1 MDAYEELLS
10 KVNISGEISADE
22 VFNKFFPD
30 DLLNE
35 INQSVRKGFVI
46 PLSESF
52 KKLYNNVNKKLEKVN
67 NEKIEKLADPF
78 GLSDISNEYK
88 SKINAYKK
96 NMAKFLDRD
105 FSKVDP
111 NLPIIPQA
119 VMNTKAAEVVPDA
132 VKNNKPADDEQK
144 SFGPKEILINFSQ
157 HSKEFLI
164 DLMGQ
169 KFDHLENQL
178 NAKRGKDAAAGA
190 AGAETGAASGGGFGA
205 LLGGGIAVLLA
216 GVAGLVGAFMTDGPM
231 KGTLEMIG
239 KGGLKGGLML
249 LAKKLFGTAL
259 KTTLKRIPILGTIL
273 SYGFAWQRFNSSD
286 TVGGIIDLVSGTV
299 QLLDFVAPGLGSALS
314 LGVDILQAVLD
325 SKAGGSSAEASAK
338 KANILGDWAS
348 GIWNTLKKTPLI
360 GGLFR
365 GLSGMWDFWGGIISG
380 DLARSRAGLVE
391 ASYGGGIFGAIPSL
405 MLGLFDMVGGK
416 DEQGKTTGLDYGS
429 FMKNF
434 KTKIG
439 KSILSMFSWMPK
451 SWQKG
456 IADFLG
462 VKMEG
467 ESEDP
472 KMGSAAAGNMG
483 AAFNQTKSQNEIDKF
498 KEDNKE
504 VLTSKM
510 KFGTQEQIDAQAKL
524 DEMIKKQKEQADNL
538 TQVNNQPER
547 KGYETDEFLKNQE
560 QMKKLSDI
568 SSKYSQKGQFDIAD
582 REEARRKELEKRN
595 QEIQEQYYKDK
606 ENKKYQ
612 EQQEQM
618 FKDIPE
624 EKEKYDNRVLNEYNM
639 ADGIIPEGQTAS
651 IKGKDGNVY
660 IPDKRDT
667 VVAAKPDGILNK
679 TLLEIKTIMSAVHKE
694 LSNQKELVSNVSSVN
709 VSGGGGGGSNY
720 FDPILRSR
728 QKWWEQSTKR
738 A

>member
-78 GLSDISNEYK
+78 GLSDISKEYK

-96 NMAKFLDRD
+96 NMAKFLDKD

-119 VMNTKAAEVVPDA
+119 VMNTKAAEVVPNA
-132 VKNNKPADDEQK
+132 LKNTKPADDEQK
-144 SFGPKEILINFSQ
+144 SFGPKEVLINFSEKA
-157 HSKEFLI
+157 KEYI
-164 DLMGQ
+164 
-169 KFDHLENQL
+169 ENL
-178 NAKRGKDAAAGA
+178 L
-190 AGAETGAASGGGFGA
+190 GGGLIGGVIAAYLGKEPKNKNKNKEDKYSPVEGA
-205 LLGGGIAVLLA
+205 LYGTLLGGGIAVLLA

-286 TVGGIIDLVSGTV
+286 TIGGIIDLVSGTV
-299 QLLDFVAPGLGSALS
+299 QLLDFAAPGLGTALS

-325 SKAGGSSAEASAK
+325 AKAGGSSAEASAK

-365 GLSGMWDFWGGIISG
+365 GLSGMWDFWGGVISG
-380 DLARSRAGLVE
+380 DLSRSREGLVE
-391 ASYGGGIFGAIPSL
+391 ASKGGGIFGAIPSL

-467 ESEDP
+467 EAEDP

-483 AAFNQTKSQNEIDKF
+483 SAFNQNKSQNEIDKF
-498 KEDNKE
+498 KEENKDA
-504 VLTSKM
+504 LTSKW

-524 DEMIKKQKEQADNL
+524 DEMIKKQKEQAANL

-595 QEIQEQYYKDK
+595 LEIQQKYYKDK

-624 EKEKYDNRVLNEYNM
+624 EKEKYDNRVLNEYSM

-709 VSGGGGGGSNY
+709 VSGGGGGSSNY

-738 A
+738 T

>member
-78 GLSDISNEYK
+78 GLSDISKEYK

-96 NMAKFLDRD
+96 NMAKFLDKD

-132 VKNNKPADDEQK
+132 LKNTKPADDEQK
-144 SFGPKEILINFSQ
+144 SFGPKEVLINFSQ
-157 HSKEFLI
+157 HSKDFLK
-164 DLMGQ
+164 DLMQ
-169 KFDHLENQL
+169 ERFDKLGNDLKTEQIKNKSGTA
-178 NAKRGKDAAAGA
+178 NT
-190 AGAETGAASGGGFGA
+190 ETSGGGIGA

-216 GVAGLVGAFMTDGPM
+216 GITGLVGAFMTDGPM

-273 SYGFAWQRFNSSD
+273 SYGCAWQRFNSSD
-286 TVGGIIDLVSGTV
+286 TIGGIIDLVSGTV
-299 QLLDFVAPGLGSALS
+299 QLLDFAAPGLGTALS

-325 SKAGGSSAEASAK
+325 AKAGGSSADASAK

-365 GLSGMWDFWGGIISG
+365 GLSGMWDFWGGVISG
-380 DLARSRAGLVE
+380 DLSRSRAGLVE
-391 ASYGGGIFGAIPSL
+391 ASKGGGIFGAIPSL

-439 KSILSMFSWMPK
+439 KSILSMFS
-451 SWQKG
+451 
-456 IADFLG
+456 
-462 VKMEG
+462 
-467 ESEDP
+467 
-472 KMGSAAAGNMG
+472 
-483 AAFNQTKSQNEIDKF
+483 
-498 KEDNKE
+498 
-504 VLTSKM
+504 
-510 KFGTQEQIDAQAKL
+510 
-524 DEMIKKQKEQADNL
+524 
-538 TQVNNQPER
+538 
-547 KGYETDEFLKNQE
+547 
-560 QMKKLSDI
+560 
-568 SSKYSQKGQFDIAD
+568 
-582 REEARRKELEKRN
+582 
-595 QEIQEQYYKDK
+595 
-606 ENKKYQ
+606 
-612 EQQEQM
+612 
-618 FKDIPE
+618 
-624 EKEKYDNRVLNEYNM
+624 
-639 ADGIIPEGQTAS
+639 
-651 IKGKDGNVY
+651 
-660 IPDKRDT
+660 
-667 VVAAKPDGILNK
+667 
-679 TLLEIKTIMSAVHKE
+679 
-694 LSNQKELVSNVSSVN
+694 
-709 VSGGGGGGSNY
+709 
-720 FDPILRSR
+720 
-728 QKWWEQSTKR
+728 
-738 A
+738 